1 MSTVLVCGSRD
12 FDDYK
17 AIRKRLSQ
25 LPKGTRIVHGAA
37 RGADELAGVAA
48 RSLGFLISSY
58 PADWKGLGRRAGVVR
73 NQRMLDEEDVS
84 LVLAFPK
91 GDLPDS
97 KGTAD
102 MVRRAI
108 RVGIRYEI
116 IERVQE

>member
-1 MSTVLVCGSRD
+1 MSTVLICGSRD

-17 AIRKRLSQ
+17 AIRKRLAE
-25 LPKGTRIVHGAA
+25 LPEGTRIVHGAA

-48 RSLGFLISSY
+48 RSLGFLVSSY
-58 PADWKGLGRRAGVVR
+58 PADWNGLGRRAGVVR

-102 MVRRAI
+102 MVRRAVAADI
-108 RVGIRYEI
+108 QTEI
-116 IERVQE
+116 FP